1 MSTYVLT
8 GTASG
13 IGAATKARLEAGGHR
28 VIGVDLQNADIDADL
43 GTPAGRAAAIAA
55 ITDLADGPI
64 DGFAPIAGVGPATGR
79 PAGLLVAVN
88 YFGAVELLA
97 GLRPL
102 LAQRETSSVVLVSS
116 NSTTCQPGW
125 PTELAD
131 ACLTGDEA
139 AACRLA
145 ESYGEF
151 ASMQAYPATKAALAY
166 HARLNSGEYIKD
178 GIRINAVAPGF
189 IHTPLTDSS
198 VDDPAVGAGMKEF
211 LAGIPVGR
219 GGRPEEIASLI
230 AYLLRPES
238 TFLVGSVLFAD
249 GGTDAALH
257 AKDWPKMWEAGG

>member
-1 MSTYVLT
+1 DTCAARTGPPGRMQRMRLPALPGCTALRACTTTPLLGVHQITGAMSTGRTPGLCAQRLRRYVLNVIRRIERIPPETWCRRGSAAHPPHSTTRNIMSTYVLT

-88 YFGAVELLA
+88 YFGAVELLS

-102 LAQRETSSVVLVSS
+102 LARRETSSVVLVSS

-131 ACLTGDEA
+131 ACPTGDEA
-139 AACRLA
+139 AACLLV

-151 ASMQAYPATKAALAY
+151 
-166 HARLNSGEYIKD
+166 G
-178 GIRINAVAPGF
+178 
-189 IHTPLTDSS
+189 
-198 VDDPAVGAGMKEF
+198 
-211 LAGIPVGR
+211 
-219 GGRPEEIASLI
+219 
-230 AYLLRPES
+230 
-238 TFLVGSVLFAD
+238 
-249 GGTDAALH
+249 
-257 AKDWPKMWEAGG
+257 